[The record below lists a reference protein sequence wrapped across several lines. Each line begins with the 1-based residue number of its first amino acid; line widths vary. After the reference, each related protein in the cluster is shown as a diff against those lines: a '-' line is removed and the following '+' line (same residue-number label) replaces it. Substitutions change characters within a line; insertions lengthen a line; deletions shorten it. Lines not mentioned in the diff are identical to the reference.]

1 MRRPNQWAE
10 RHWNALYDWGKLQ
23 GQVRFRSVYD
33 YKTLLWQHTSHTYMD
48 RFHRVK
54 NIVKKQN
61 ACCFL
66 TKRIVT
72 YQIYW
77 RVLQST
83 SSAHAASL
91 NGVYPSSISHDHQVE
106 NRQLV
111 SPFPLFPN
119 YIFFTLM
126 LQSEQS
132 CCSTVV
138 LTTSSRYVA
147 LRCLLQ
153 FPSQTSWG
161 ENSSECS
168 RLTCLPVSLHALVFT
183 VAPRRGGTG
192 RKACR

>member
-1 MRRPNQWAE
+1 M
-10 RHWNALYDWGKLQ
+10 
-23 GQVRFRSVYD
+23 
-33 YKTLLWQHTSHTYMD
+33 
-48 RFHRVK
+48 
-54 NIVKKQN
+54 
-61 ACCFL
+61 
-66 TKRIVT
+66 T

-183 VAPRRGGTG
+183 VAGRHRPKGMQVGACGSDGSHSLPVDICCRRSLGWLIE
-192 RKACR
+192 RCK